1 MADTDKINIVN
12 IGTLNLC
19 LGLKNKKLEIEN
31 LLSHNN
37 ISILCMQEVEIETNF
52 DPEMLNIKDYNFELE
67 VNSLKSRTGVY
78 VTKSILYRRMKIWKV
93 LTQI

>member
-1 MADTDKINIVN
+1 MVDTNKINIMN

-52 DPEMLNIKDYNFELE
+52 DQEMLNIKDYNFELE
-67 VNSLKSRTGVY
+67 VNSLNWLNFSFGTYKIRCKSLFL
-78 VTKSILYRRMKIWKV
+78 SF
-93 LTQI
+93 